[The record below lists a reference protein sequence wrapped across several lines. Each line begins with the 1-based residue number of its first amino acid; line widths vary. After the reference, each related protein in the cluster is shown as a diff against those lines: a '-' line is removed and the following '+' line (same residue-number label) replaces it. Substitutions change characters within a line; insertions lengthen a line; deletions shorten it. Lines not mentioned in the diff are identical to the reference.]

1 MAGIVSEDFD
11 IDKLKAFARDYEEDV
26 EFRMWENHAECR
38 IVAAIE
44 TLTILIII
52 ERRTRLMKKKMI
64 PLLLFLPLLFLLAV
78 YGKDSNTAE
87 IIKDGINGFL
97 SDNEVTAFANRLRY
111 ILERP
116 IIISMAAKGAAETLV
131 RSWNGIAVE
140 VLDRYQHLIDR
151 QQNRLAI

>member
-1 MAGIVSEDFD
+1 
-11 IDKLKAFARDYEEDV
+11 
-26 EFRMWENHAECR
+26 
-38 IVAAIE
+38 
-44 TLTILIII
+44 
-52 ERRTRLMKKKMI
+52 MKKKMI

-78 YGKDSNTAE
+78 YGKDSKKEE
-87 IIKDGINGFL
+87 IIKDGINEFL
-97 SDNEVTAFANRLRY
+97 SDNDVTAFANRLRY

-140 VLDRYQHLIDR
+140 VLDRYRHLIDR